1 MFLYNYTYIVYENE
15 TVGSFVGIVSATD
28 QDEGINAVVRYQIL
42 SPTMSVLPFML
53 DQNNGHILV
62 NGQLDRETNP
72 YYTLIV
78 NSLLVNTAKRLLTFV

>member
-1 MFLYNYTYIVYENE
+1 MFLSNYTFNVYENE
-15 TVGSFVGIVSATD
+15 TVGSLVGIVSATD
-28 QDEGINAVVRYQIL
+28 QDEGINAVVRYQTL

-53 DQNNGHILV
+53 DQNNGRILV

-78 NSLLVNTAKRLLTFV
+78 NS

>member
-1 MFLYNYTYIVYENE
+1 MFLRNYTFSVYENE
-15 TVGSFVGIVSATD
+15 TVGSLVDIVSATD
-28 QDEGINAVVRYQIL
+28 QDEGSNAVVRYQIL

-78 NSLLVNTAKRLLTFV
+78 NS

>member
-1 MFLYNYTYIVYENE
+1 MFLRNYTFNVYENE
-15 TVGSFVGIVSATD
+15 TVGSLVDIVSVTD
-28 QDEGINAVVRYQIL
+28 QDEGINAVVKYQIL

-72 YYTLIV
+72 HYTLIV
-78 NSLLVNTAKRLLTFV
+78 NS